1 MLTAFFF
8 LCFPRK
14 THTAVPRA
22 HNQFKC
28 ARWYLRI
35 GAIHYQH
42 QYQAYIVYVKRNHP
56 LLVYREVAV
65 RVYNHKIP
73 LTMKFYSFF
82 LFPSMIWDTTFSGL
96 RTRNCF
102 SLYVW
107 DGRSLGASN
116 VVSRRKSEWAQR
128 QSTKTIYIH
137 GTYRLVLNR
146 DFVALKIKGYVMIST
161 VPYIHTLSEHI
172 YCTREYVCLEE
183 MDTMARKHFIHGRLL
198 RIYIEIDVQ
207 FILSI
212 YLYKCI
218 CMYIVKLQDRFKM

>member
-1 MLTAFFF
+1 M
-8 LCFPRK
+8 
-14 THTAVPRA
+14 
-22 HNQFKC
+22 
-28 ARWYLRI
+28 
-35 GAIHYQH
+35 
-42 QYQAYIVYVKRNHP
+42 QYIININIKHILYIYVKRNHP

-116 VVSRRKSEWAQR
+116 VASRRKSEWAQR

-172 YCTREYVCLEE
+172 YYIFIVRASMCVWKKWILWRGNILYMVDFYV
-183 MDTMARKHFIHGRLL
+183 
-198 RIYIEIDVQ
+198 YIEIDVQ

-212 YLYKCI
+212 YLY
-218 CMYIVKLQDRFKM
+218 MYIVK